1 MQERV
6 NALSMLKKD
15 TVGNIDMISA
25 IVENRADLLY
35 VDKECVLLREK
46 GSGILQLK
54 CENMKH
60 FAKIE
65 SYLSHAQCIVVHDEQ
80 CRDALVEMGFKT
92 DMGVYQC
99 YYPHHS
105 IEHPLQSDIRRL
117 DSTYLKTI
125 TEHYH
130 LMNNPDYISF
140 LIESQGI
147 YGLFVDEELVGF
159 IGSHDDGSMGL
170 LEIFD
175 AYRGKGY
182 ATQLERFL
190 INLKLS
196 ERKIPYCQVIV
207 GNEQS
212 MGLQKK
218 LGMEISK
225 NRVYW
230 LDI

>member
-15 TVGNIDMISA
+15 MAGNVDMISA

-35 VDKECVLLREK
+35 VTDGCVLLREK
-46 GSGILQLK
+46 ESDILQLK
-54 CENMKH
+54 CEDLMH
-60 FAKIE
+60 LEAVH
-65 SYLSHAQCIVVHDEQ
+65 SYLEHAKCIVVHDEQ
-80 CRDALVEMGFKT
+80 CREALVKMGFKA

-99 YYPHHS
+99 YYPQNS
-105 IEHPLQSDIRRL
+105 IDYQSQADIRRL
-117 DSTYLKTI
+117 DLSYLKI
-125 TEHYH
+125 VTEHYH
-130 LMNNPDYISF
+130 LMDNPEYISQ

-147 YGLFVDEELVGF
+147 YGLFVNDELIGF

-175 AYRGKGY
+175 SYRGKGY
-182 ATQLERFL
+182 ASQLESFL
-190 INLKLS
+190 INLKLN

-207 GNEQS
+207 GNEAS
-212 MGLQKK
+212 LALQKK

-225 NRVYW
+225 NCVYW
-230 LDI
+230 LDH